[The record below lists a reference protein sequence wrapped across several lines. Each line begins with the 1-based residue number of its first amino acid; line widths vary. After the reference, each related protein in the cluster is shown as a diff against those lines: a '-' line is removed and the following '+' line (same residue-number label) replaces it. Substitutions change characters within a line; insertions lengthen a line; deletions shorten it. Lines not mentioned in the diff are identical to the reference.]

1 MKNYL
6 PIGVISM
13 LDQTFQIVIDKRTFQ
28 KAIFKRVEKENTI
41 IFVPPTLAEFLYFQ
55 NHYNKKI
62 ECLSRIPTDESDE
75 DLENDYDRKA
85 VLMTILIANV
95 IVVSM
100 NMFIV
105 NSTIKYFSLDQ
116 NSPYQQKGIALQEN
130 KDNRI
135 QIHHNSEIEELTMIP
150 PPSYVQLKKILEQN
164 ANIPKQF
171 HSAILE
177 HIDILKKYDPDFD
190 FRPYTYNLKNLG
202 LSILSEEEMN
212 QLKGQTIDGSYNY
225 HKTKIYL
232 RRHDNSVQLFSFT
245 HELLH
250 MSNVFYI
257 EKEDGTV
264 EQKSFWQE
272 DNFGYGIY
280 EILTSTYNSTMG
292 YADIGYQQLQGIGN
306 LLMEIIGEKELFKL
320 YQESNVLDL
329 CQELTKIDQNEN
341 NAIQLIGLIDSCV
354 NHESYD
360 LTKENSDQIIALLNH
375 YAIVK
380 YETMLEEATSEE
392 VFAERTTMYLEQ
404 TKNYCSDL
412 YLHFIYIKN
421 FKDFAENKEFQ
432 EQNERIGEELLDRF
446 IQKAI
451 QLSRQRGCELPLPS
465 ETNTNKE
472 EKQALL
478 DPVSAIF
485 YHNNLLKVI
494 RSGQQTVQMLDV
506 GTIDEIT
513 ILYGHDPMTPTPL
526 HAFTTGPIHSSELLL
541 TEETGVVILESI
553 KIPNQFYIDQAVPL
567 SEFIA
572 TQNLTEGA
580 LINANDFLEILD
592 KKMNKTK

>member
-1 MKNYL
+1 
-6 PIGVISM
+6 
-13 LDQTFQIVIDKRTFQ
+13 
-28 KAIFKRVEKENTI
+28 
-41 IFVPPTLAEFLYFQ
+41 
-55 NHYNKKI
+55 
-62 ECLSRIPTDESDE
+62 
-75 DLENDYDRKA
+75 
-85 VLMTILIANV
+85 
-95 IVVSM
+95 
-100 NMFIV
+100 
-105 NSTIKYFSLDQ
+105 
-116 NSPYQQKGIALQEN
+116 
-130 KDNRI
+130 
-135 QIHHNSEIEELTMIP
+135 MIP
-150 PPSYVQLKKILEQN
+150 PPSYVQLKRILEQN

-190 FRPYTYNLKNLG
+190 FRLYTYNLKNLDF
-202 LSILSEEEMN
+202 SILSEEEMN
-212 QLKGQTIDGSYNY
+212 QLRGQTIDGSYDY

-232 RRHDNSVQLFSFT
+232 RSHDNSVQLFSFT

-320 YQESNVLDL
+320 YQEGNVLDL

-354 NHESYD
+354 NHETYD
-360 LTKENSDQIIALLNH
+360 LTKENSDQIISLLNH

-392 VFAERTTMYLEQ
+392 DFTKRATIYLEQ
-404 TKNYCSDL
+404 TQNYCSNL
-412 YLHFIYIKN
+412 HLHFIYIRN
-421 FKDFAENKEFQ
+421 FKDFAGNEEFQ
-432 EQNERIGEELLDRF
+432 EQNEKIANELLDRF
-446 IQKAI
+446 IQKEI
-451 QLSRQRGCELPLPS
+451 QLSRQRGYELPPPS
-465 ETNTNKE
+465 ETNLEEE

-478 DPVSAIF
+478 DPVSAIL

-494 RSGQQTVQMLDV
+494 RSGQKSVQMLDIGSV
-506 GTIDEIT
+506 DEIT
-513 ILYGHDPMTPTPL
+513 VLYGYDPVTSVPL

-553 KIPNQFYIDQAVPL
+553 KIPSQFYIDQAVPL
-567 SEFIA
+567 SEVIA

-580 LINANDFLEILD
+580 FINTNDFLEILD
-592 KKMNKTK
+592 KKIHKTK